1 MDAAEALVPIAKALE
16 AKVQAPETDGA
27 KKWELLK
34 PVEVPETKS
43 SGAKVEIPGTKI
55 AKVEIPEATSD
66 GAKVDVPEA
75 SDGAK
80 ATVPEASQEE
90 EDGGWW
96 EEGEEEEWY
105 EGDEEE
111 HLEED
116 EEQWEQWD
124 GQAVVDLTDSPPPK
138 APASQT

>member
-16 AKVQAPETDGA
+16 AKVQAPESDA
-27 KKWELLK
+27 AVPKDAAV
-34 PVEVPETKS
+34 PSDVAVPEDAKS
-43 SGAKVEIPGTKI
+43 DAAVPK
-55 AKVEIPEATSD
+55 TSQ
-66 GAKVDVPEA
+66 E
-75 SDGAK
+75 
-80 ATVPEASQEE
+80 EEE

-124 GQAVVDLTDSPPPK
+124 GQAVVGLTDSPPPK